1 MEKIR
6 LNSTSIQVKKISL
19 YISKMLAL
27 KTRTKSRP
35 EIKKKIKGN
44 LKFAVLR

>member
-19 YISKMLAL
+19 YILSKMLAAL
-27 KTRTKSRP
+27 KKRTKSRP
-35 EIKKKIKGN
+35 EIKKKN
-44 LKFAVLR
+44 QR